1 MKLAA
6 DLQPGSDA
14 VFHVPLWR
22 HVMTWIGAQPATAD
36 NFRRLL
42 KLGSVGLVPGGIAEM
57 FMSEESH
64 EEIKLRDR
72 KGFVRIAVEAGAD
85 LVPCYHFGNSRL
97 FGWGPKS
104 LEPLARRH
112 RVALG
117 FLKGRWGLPL
127 PLPERI
133 SVSGKEAPRGAGVP
147 ERPLGPAAAAARAC
161 AADDGGGR
169 ACGS

>member
-1 MKLAA
+1 
-6 DLQPGSDA
+6 
-14 VFHVPLWR
+14 
-22 HVMTWIGAQPATAD
+22 MTWIGAQPATAE

-42 KLGSVGLVPGGIAEM
+42 NLGSVGLVPGGIAEM
-57 FMSEESH
+57 FMSEADR

-72 KGFVRIAVEAGAD
+72 KGFVRIAVEMGAD

-127 PLPERI
+127 PLPERVPLMMVVGGPVAVKQTHP
-133 SVSGKEAPRGAGVP
+133 SDQGFAAAVDDAHARLVEAMQVLYDKYKAEYGWAD
-147 ERPLGPAAAAARAC
+147 RPLLIK
-161 AADDGGGR
+161 
-169 ACGS
+169 